1 MIRRM
6 HLVAAAVLA
15 LGFAGFACS
24 HTPTGPQPGTLSLML
39 NNPNS
44 GNDGAI
50 LVTLSGPTTITNA
63 VVQAGDTLWT
73 TDFSST
79 TVRVLVT
86 GNVRTGALLRFDVPD
101 VNAYQSYTVTV
112 NQAVR
117 SVDYSEESLSQ
128 YTGYVQK

>member
-1 MIRRM
+1 MIRPT
-6 HLVAAAVLA
+6 HLVAVAVLA

-24 HTPTGPQPGTLSLML
+24 HAPTGPQPGTLSLML

-73 TDFSST
+73 TDFSSGV
-79 TVRVLVT
+79 VRVLVT
-86 GNVRTGALLRFDVPD
+86 GNIRTGALLRFDVPD
-101 VNAYQSYTVTV
+101 VNAYQSYGVTV

-117 SVDYSEESLSQ
+117 SVDYVEESLSQ